1 MLYSVFQHNTTYSIC
16 KEAICSRVTRNMQTA
31 KKEQKMK
38 ENKQNYLEAQDLYD
52 QYKKSVEDGQCTER
66 LGEMFITLTNHILRS
81 PNFNRYPKEV
91 KEDLSGHA
99 IVKLMK
105 SLKTVK
111 LEFTAQQIFNFA
123 TRTVYTAFLSELGRH
138 YKFENTKRA
147 ATRKYLESSPFI
159 DVRTREDMISEIDS
173 FEASLME
180 KKALRKK

>member
-1 MLYSVFQHNTTYSIC
+1 
-16 KEAICSRVTRNMQTA
+16 MQTA
-31 KKEQKMK
+31 KKETKKMK
-38 ENKQNYLEAQDLYD
+38 ENKRNYLEAEELYD
-52 QYKKSVEDGQCTER
+52 EYKKSVEDGQCTEK
-66 LGEMFITLTNHILRS
+66 LGEMFLTLTTHMLRS

-91 KEDLSGHA
+91 KEDLQGHA

-111 LEFTAQQIFNFA
+111 LEFTPHQIFNFA
-123 TRTVYTAFLSELGRH
+123 TRSVYTAFLSELSRH
-138 YKFENTKRA
+138 YKQENIKRA
-147 ATRKYLESSPFI
+147 ATRKYLEGAPFI